1 MYMCKVLSVFCYF
14 VLYVLIANNVN
25 ISTRVECI
33 YRNTR
38 LTCLKSPLSFIPS
51 NLQRKSLNRKS
62 QPLKVTRVLSRLKDD
77 LSIDPEN
84 LNLSGNENDYKSV
97 SERMEKENAVYIDN
111 TDHMSELTEGV
122 ESSDDNK
129 YFDWDSIT
137 KTTETEGSEKSLEE
151 NKEYEN
157 EEIKTVTT
165 NVDGKSTEDIERGE
179 RPALYGSGLNTEL
192 NVEEYEIGV
201 SNGRINEWPVEWAPG
216 KKVLSFFPILID
228 QYSLN
233 PNPLQLGFEDSI
245 RFRGK
250 HVESIFNSIIDKLG
264 EKEVYGLCFLSPES
278 LQLAPLAVYAELIS
292 KKVVVDGSGE
302 NLIVTGR
309 VLGRVLI
316 NRVVLEEPFIKA
328 LVSPYE
334 DEPVLKEPENVPK
347 LVDEIVN
354 LYETCNTAEAEI
366 MQLLEQPYAH
376 TRVKNRSKLFDVI
389 DDRLN
394 KFNIE
399 NTINQGFAQIAAYA
413 AFDYHLNASER
424 YDALAMQNTEDR
436 LRFVR
441 DTLKFKG
448 KQLSIVKN
456 SPKER
461 LTDLVKQLKNFQ
473 NNRDS
478 IYNFQDQNEVSAKTK
493 EDVAVGNN
501 QPAEEP
507 K

>member
-1 MYMCKVLSVFCYF
+1 MCNILTIFLYF
-14 VLYVLIANNVN
+14 VLYILIANNVN
-25 ISTRVECI
+25 ISIRVECI
-33 YRNTR
+33 YRKAR
-38 LTCLKSPLSFIPS
+38 LTYLKSTLSFIPS
-51 NLQRKSLNRKS
+51 NSQRNFFNQRS
-62 QPLKVTRVLSRLKDD
+62 QPTSVLRVFSSLKDD

-84 LNLSGNENDYKSV
+84 LNQSGNENDYKSV
-97 SERMEKENAVYIDN
+97 SERLEKENVEYIDN
-111 TDHMSELTEGV
+111 PDNLSESTEGV

-129 YFDWDSIT
+129 YFDWDTIT
-137 KTTETEGSEKSLEE
+137 KTTESESSGKGSDE
-151 NKEYEN
+151 NKESEGV
-157 EEIKTVTT
+157 ELKTVTT
-165 NVDGKSTEDIERGE
+165 NVDGKSTENIETGE
-179 RPALYGSGLNTEL
+179 RAAIYGSGLNSEL
-192 NVEEYEIGV
+192 NVEEYEVGV
-201 SNGRINEWPVEWAPG
+201 SNGRINEWPVEWPPG

-233 PNPLQLGFEDSI
+233 PNPLQLGFEEPI

-250 HVESIFNSIIDKLG
+250 HVESIFNSIVDKLG

-334 DEPVLKEPENVPK
+334 DEPVLQDPENVPK

-413 AFDYHLNASER
+413 AFDYHLNAAER

-456 SPKER
+456 SPRDR
-461 LTDLVKQLKNFQ
+461 LEDLVKQLKNFQ

-478 IYNFQDQNEVSAKTK
+478 IYNFQEQKEESETMK
-493 EDVAVGNN
+493 EDVVVGNN
-501 QPAEEP
+501 QTAEEP

>member
-1 MYMCKVLSVFCYF
+1 MCNILTAFLYF
-14 VLYVLIANNVN
+14 VLYILIANNVN
-25 ISTRVECI
+25 ISNRVECI
-33 YRNTR
+33 YRKTT
-38 LTCLKSPLSFIPS
+38 LAHLKSALSFIPS
-51 NLQRKSLNRKS
+51 NSQIKFLNRRS
-62 QPLKVTRVLSRLKDD
+62 QPLIVRRVFSRLKDD

-84 LNLSGNENDYKSV
+84 LNLSGNEHDYKSV
-97 SERMEKENAVYIDN
+97 SERMEKENVEYIDN
-111 TDHMSELTEGV
+111 TDNLSETTEVV

-137 KTTETEGSEKSLEE
+137 KSTESESFGSSSDE
-151 NKEYEN
+151 NMESEDV
-157 EEIKTVTT
+157 ELKTVTT
-165 NVDGKSTEDIERGE
+165 NVDGESTENIETGE
-179 RPALYGSGLNTEL
+179 RPAIYGSGLNSEL

-201 SNGRINEWPVEWAPG
+201 SNGRINEWPVEWSPG

-334 DEPVLKEPENVPK
+334 DEPVLQDPENVPK

-394 KFNIE
+394 KFNIK

-456 SPKER
+456 SPRDR
-461 LTDLVKQLKNFQ
+461 LADLVKQLKNFQ

-478 IYNFQDQNEVSAKTK
+478 IYNFQEQKEASATVK
-493 EDVAVGNN
+493 EDVAVSNS
-501 QPAEEP
+501 QTAEEP